1 MSVVAIYC
9 FERGAYGMKLLIW
22 FAGLSFGAGF
32 VFGVGWTLY
41 AGPWWAKIWMILAL
55 AAAGLTLRRYL

>member
-1 MSVVAIYC
+1 
-9 FERGAYGMKLLIW
+9 MKLLIW